1 MSSPT
6 IGQLLDQLAKQRKI
20 KADLDAKVKDVEG
33 EINALKLE
41 ILNAMQNAGMTKASG
56 KSLTVSIKQDVV
68 PNVTDWDALYTF
80 IKKNNYFHLLQ
91 RRVSTAAWRELHE
104 QLSAKK
110 KEVPGTEAFVKV
122 DLSVTTLK
130 QS

>member
-1 MSSPT
+1 MSKPT
-6 IGQLLDQLAKQRKI
+6 IGQLLDQLAEHRKN
-20 KADLDAKVKDVEG
+20 KADLDAKVKEVEG
-33 EINALKLE
+33 VINNLKLE
-41 ILNAMQNAGMTKASG
+41 ILNALQSAGMTKASG
-56 KSLTVSIKQDVV
+56 KSLTVSIKQEVV
-68 PNVTDWDALYTF
+68 PNVTDWDSFYAY

-122 DLSVTTLK
+122 DLSITTLK

>member
-33 EINALKLE
+33 VINNLKLE
-41 ILNAMQNAGMTKASG
+41 ILNALQNSGMSKASS
-56 KSLTVSIKQDVV
+56 KLLTVSVKQDVV
-68 PNVTDWDALYTF
+68 PEVTDWDAFYAF

-91 RRVSTAAWRELHE
+91 RRVSTAAWKELYE

-110 KEVPGTEAFVKV
+110 KEVPGTQPFVKV
-122 DLSVTTLK
+122 DLGITTLK

>member
-1 MSSPT
+1 MSKPT
-6 IGQLLDQLAKQRKI
+6 IGQLLDQLAEQRKI

-33 EINALKLE
+33 VINNLKLE
-41 ILNAMQNAGMTKASG
+41 ILNALQSAGMTKASG
-56 KSLTVSIKQDVV
+56 KSLTVSIKQEVV
-68 PNVTDWDALYTF
+68 PNVTDWDSFYAY

>member
-6 IGQLLDQLAKQRKI
+6 IGQMLDQLAKQRKI

-33 EINALKLE
+33 EINNLKLE
-41 ILNAMQNAGMTKASG
+41 ILNALQTAGMSKASS
-56 KSLTVSIKQDVV
+56 KTLTVTVKQDVV
-68 PNVTDWDALYTF
+68 PNVTDWDAFYAY
-80 IKKNNYFHLLQ
+80 IRKNNYFHLLQ
-91 RRVSTAAWRELHE
+91 RRVSTAAWKELHE

>member
-6 IGQLLDQLAKQRKI
+6 IGQMLDQLAKQRKI

-33 EINALKLE
+33 EINNLKLE
-41 ILNAMQNAGMTKASG
+41 ILNALQTAGMSKASS
-56 KSLTVSIKQDVV
+56 KTLTVTVKQDVV
-68 PNVTDWDALYTF
+68 PNVTDWDAFYAF

-91 RRVSTAAWRELHE
+91 RRVSTAAWKELHE

>member
-41 ILNAMQNAGMTKASG
+41 ILNALQSAGMTKASG

-68 PNVTDWDALYTF
+68 PNVTDWDALYAF

-91 RRVSTAAWRELHE
+91 RRVSTAAWKELHE

>member
-1 MSSPT
+1 MNKPT

-20 KADLDAKVKDVEG
+20 KADLDAKIKDVEAA
-33 EINALKLE
+33 INNLKLE
-41 ILNAMQNAGMTKASG
+41 ILNALQSAGMTKASG
-56 KSLTVSIKQDVV
+56 KSLTVSIKQDIV
-68 PNVTDWDALYTF
+68 PNVTDWDSFYAY

-122 DLSVTTLK
+122 DLSITTLK

>member
-1 MSSPT
+1 MNKPT
-6 IGQLLDQLAKQRKI
+6 IGALLDQLAKQRQLKTEI
-20 KADLDAKVKDVEG
+20 DNKLKEVEG
-33 EINALKLE
+33 EINTLKE
-41 ILNAMQNAGMTKASG
+41 QILAELQESGMSKASG
-56 KSLTVSIKQDVV
+56 KSLTVSVKSDVV
-68 PNVTDWDALYTF
+68 PTVKDWDAFYAF